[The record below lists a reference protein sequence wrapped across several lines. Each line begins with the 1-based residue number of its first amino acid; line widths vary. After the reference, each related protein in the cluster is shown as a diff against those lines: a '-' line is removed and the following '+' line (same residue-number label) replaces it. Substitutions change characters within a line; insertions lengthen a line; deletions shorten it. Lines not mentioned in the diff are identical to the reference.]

1 VIAALL
7 LATLVAAPSD
17 APGHSLVERPAPHLP
32 EGGGRDGRIHLQ
44 LSADATYGI
53 GGQSFLGSNLHLD
66 AFRSIWDRRKVT
78 GTIDF
83 GAQFSYGNEPTWL
96 APWLANGTTTGATH
110 RVQVVATLGHT
121 FHIGQRRRFSLGT
134 HLYGGWNH
142 WRSAYAVNYPD
153 EGINGEATVSR
164 NHPLAGGQ
172 VELGYRFHRRVGV
185 HMVLG
190 GPFPTHSSYAITIF
204 HVGLGLTVHLR

>member
-1 VIAALL
+1 MIAPLL
-7 LATLVAAPSD
+7 LATLVATPLAVP
-17 APGHSLVERPAPHLP
+17 PAPHLP